1 MEQDHQPDI
10 SAQTPARVNRVVHHI
25 AGGEVVVETFTDG
38 SVRVNGDLVT
48 PARELT
54 LVDQANPAQ

>member
-1 MEQDHQPDI
+1 MEQADQTEGSVQP
-10 SAQTPARVNRVVHHI
+10 QRVTRVVHHI
-25 AGGEVVVETFTDG
+25 AGGEVVVETYTDG

-54 LVDQANPAQ
+54 LGDPAKPAT

>member
-1 MEQDHQPDI
+1 L
-10 SAQTPARVNRVVHHI
+10 SK
-25 AGGEVVVETFTDG
+25 TFTAG

-54 LVDQANPAQ
+54 LGDQANPAQ